1 MDLVKWILLTEIIT
15 EKMLIIFASSSTRKQ
30 KESYLEQ
37 LSERGFVWS
46 NGSAAH
52 IIPDV
57 IRLVQSDVILIINPK
72 MKCVDY
78 ILDVMTPTSIMQ
90 TA

>member
-1 MDLVKWILLTEIIT
+1 MGKFISFVKYKELLTT
-15 EKMLIIFASSSTRKQ
+15 
-30 KESYLEQ
+30 LEQ

-57 IRLVQSDVILIINPK
+57 IRLVQSDVILIINPQ

>member
-1 MDLVKWILLTEIIT
+1 MGKFISFVKYKELLTT
-15 EKMLIIFASSSTRKQ
+15 
-30 KESYLEQ
+30 LEQ

-78 ILDVMTPTSIMQ
+78 ILDVMIPTSIMQ

>member
-1 MDLVKWILLTEIIT
+1 MGKFINFVKYEELFQTL
-15 EKMLIIFASSSTRKQ
+15 KN
-30 KESYLEQ
+30 

-46 NGSAAH
+46 DGSVAET
-52 IIPDV
+52 IPDV

>member
-1 MDLVKWILLTEIIT
+1 MGKFISFVKYKELLTT
-15 EKMLIIFASSSTRKQ
+15 
-30 KESYLEQ
+30 LEQ

-72 MKCVDY
+72 MKCVDCKMY
-78 ILDVMTPTSIMQ
+78 SFCGSHIRNDRSGSYK
-90 TA
+90 

>member
-1 MDLVKWILLTEIIT
+1 MGKFINFVKYEEFFQTL
-15 EKMLIIFASSSTRKQ
+15 KN
-30 KESYLEQ
+30 

-46 NGSAAH
+46 DGSAAET
-52 IIPDV
+52 IPDV

>member
-1 MDLVKWILLTEIIT
+1 MGKFINFVKYEELFQTL
-15 EKMLIIFASSSTRKQ
+15 KN
-30 KESYLEQ
+30 

-46 NGSAAH
+46 DGSVAET
-52 IIPDV
+52 IPDL

>member
-1 MDLVKWILLTEIIT
+1 MGKFISFVKYKELLTT
-15 EKMLIIFASSSTRKQ
+15 
-30 KESYLEQ
+30 LEQ

-52 IIPDV
+52 MIPDV
-57 IRLVQSDVILIINPK
+57 IRLVQSDVILIINSK

>member
-1 MDLVKWILLTEIIT
+1 MGKFISFVKYKELLTT
-15 EKMLIIFASSSTRKQ
+15 
-30 KESYLEQ
+30 LEQ

-52 IIPDV
+52 IIP
-57 IRLVQSDVILIINPK
+57 DVILIINPK